1 MRAYS
6 AVAGL
11 VSISFPNDFEKG
23 MDREEGSRVSFSW
36 CQHRN
41 GSCLNGCLFPLL
53 NQPRADVPAGYG
65 SSGEA
70 ERAYLPLVRSPERSC
85 LVSQWQAEER
95 DIIANREERKRSK
108 HLILIFSLS
117 RSKNHSYQC
126 IRKADPESSSFARM
140 GITATL
146 TCRYEVP

>member
-1 MRAYS
+1 S
-6 AVAGL
+6 S
-11 VSISFPNDFEKG
+11 SIS
-23 MDREEGSRVSFSW
+23 SS
-36 CQHRN
+36 
-41 GSCLNGCLFPLL
+41 
-53 NQPRADVPAGYG
+53 GYG

-108 HLILIFSLS
+108 HPILIFSLS

-126 IRKADPESSSFARM
+126 ISKADPESSSFARM
-140 GITATL
+140 GITAAL
-146 TCRYEVP
+146 TC